1 MVIVATKVDKL
12 SKGEAG
18 KALEHLRS
26 AYGALSAAASQRQ
39 RLNTYSHDGDADDGA
54 DGAIIG
60 HDEVS
65 CEVPII
71 MFSSVTEVGKSE
83 IWRSVKD
90 NMLYSY

>member
-18 KALEHLRS
+18 RALEHLHS
-26 AYGALSAAASQRQ
+26 AYGALSAAANQRQ
-39 RLNTYSHDGDADDGA
+39 GENTCDGDAEDGTA
-54 DGAIIG
+54 GLSITHGAV
-60 HDEVS
+60 E